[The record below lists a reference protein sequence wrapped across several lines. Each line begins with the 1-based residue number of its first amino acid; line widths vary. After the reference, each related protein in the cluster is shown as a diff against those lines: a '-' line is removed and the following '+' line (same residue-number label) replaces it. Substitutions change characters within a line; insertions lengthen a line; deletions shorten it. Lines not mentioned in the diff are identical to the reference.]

1 MNLHLDL
8 YQIELLLKLF
18 KYDKCLATIKK
29 KWEKEDKRILFQ
41 TSIIGKLKQ
50 LYLFKETITEDDN
63 NYII

>member
-29 KWEKEDKRILFQ
+29 MGKRRQKKIISDIYHWKTQKIILIQ
-41 TSIIGKLKQ
+41 R
-50 LYLFKETITEDDN
+50 N
-63 NYII
+63 NY